1 LGALKEGVRIIGAVD
16 GEVQRCHAH
25 VCRSSIFSI

>member
-1 LGALKEGVRIIGAVD
+1 LGALKKGMRIIGAVN
-16 GEVQRCHAH
+16 GQVKRCHAH